1 MNSNDQILLE
11 EAYEKVVGKKCCC
24 EIFEEFVEKR
34 KAGAQK
40 IARAAEAKGSFAL
53 PTMYHFKAKEK
64 PYADVLKK
72 QEQENREEYFLEKVR
87 ETLEKLKD
95 LKNLSQK
102 EFQSLT
108 GILEVYGEVYI
119 QSKTEKD
126 YSK

>member
-1 MNSNDQILLE
+1 MNPKDQQLLE
-11 EAYEKVVGKKCCC
+11 EAYEKILLEKCCC
-24 EIFEEFVEKR
+24 EIFGEFVEKR
-34 KAGAQK
+34 RAGAEK
-40 IARAAEAKGSFAL
+40 IARAAEAKGGFAL

-72 QEQENREEYFLEKVR
+72 CDPEGREEYFLEKVQ
-87 ETLEKLKD
+87 ETMGKLKNIKD
-95 LKNLSQK
+95 LSQK
-102 EFQSLT
+102 EFQTLT